1 MTNWG
6 NANKTCASI
15 PQDTAEHYRRELVAF
30 CQGCWHFTDFW
41 HNKGTK
47 AALEL
52 MTKLEIDAHRTASC
66 TQGRLRGALTSQ
78 EIAKYVKHCLKP
90 GKAPVPDKCPN
101 ELLKSMSDEE
111 SLIVQAWEN
120 EILTLPEK
128 TIDTARQSRSTMNGT
143 ISQLHKGGSTNK
155 TTDQRPVVLL
165 NSGYQLL
172 NYIINERLKRIVE
185 QTNVLSGQG
194 GGRQGRSVNINMRKI
209 YFVAHEA
216 HRQAKR
222 VYRVDID
229 FRNAFNVISQAALW
243 HMMNMF
249 YIPDVDL
256 LEQIYDSATVHD
268 AESATITFDT
278 GVAQESITSP
288 QHFNIFISALLRML
302 TATGKNQGIS
312 HGLQIGKDQDDSNQ
326 DADHGYHFNNIG
338 FFDNISIF
346 AETPDRMQT
355 LLDVLQEFTT
365 CCGMEINL
373 KELSCS

>member
-1 MTNWG
+1 MRFNVLTPTEVPPPPPSPLPSWCCLKCVLSEGCVRAQGRWPEPTMTNWG

-128 TIDTARQSRSTMNGT
+128 TIDTARQSRWVHHEWHHLSTP
-143 ISQLHKGGSTNK
+143 
-155 TTDQRPVVLL
+155 QRR
-165 NSGYQLL
+165 QH
-172 NYIINERLKRIVE
+172 
-185 QTNVLSGQG
+185 QQNV
-194 GGRQGRSVNINMRKI
+194 
-209 YFVAHEA
+209 
-216 HRQAKR
+216 
-222 VYRVDID
+222 
-229 FRNAFNVISQAALW
+229 
-243 HMMNMF
+243 
-249 YIPDVDL
+249 
-256 LEQIYDSATVHD
+256 
-268 AESATITFDT
+268 
-278 GVAQESITSP
+278 
-288 QHFNIFISALLRML
+288 
-302 TATGKNQGIS
+302 
-312 HGLQIGKDQDDSNQ
+312 
-326 DADHGYHFNNIG
+326 
-338 FFDNISIF
+338 
-346 AETPDRMQT
+346 
-355 LLDVLQEFTT
+355 
-365 CCGMEINL
+365 
-373 KELSCS
+373 